1 MNHLFIVTHTDLDGV
16 GSAAVYLRL
25 SGVEEGFATIVYA
38 EPYNL
43 DEVLDNLQ
51 DNVDSGD
58 RLVIADLGPNKAV
71 FERVVEIVSSLSRKG
86 VEVEWYDHHV
96 WEPSEVDALSKAG
109 VRIHVDR
116 STCATGVVARYY
128 PEEHEAKADD
138 VTERIVSA
146 VCAADLWRWDDPLAP
161 KLFRVAGNRHETE
174 WKTRL
179 AFKLAKGVLWDEEM
193 AERLEDYVNKEL
205 AGMDATLRRV
215 VVMGSAGSCRV
226 AATIKEE
233 GPPSNSIIGALLLSR
248 YNADIAVIIRPNG
261 AISLRSRRVNVQ
273 ILAKELGGGGHP
285 RAAGARVKIGLLT
298 RLLSLFYPKAL
309 PRRVASLI
317 VAKASSLGICRSLQG
332 STITS
337 GSLG

>member
-43 DEVLDNLQ
+43 DEVLDSLE
-51 DNVDSGD
+51 DNIDSGD
-58 RLVIADLGPNKAV
+58 RLAIADLGPNKAV
-71 FERVVEIVSSLSRKG
+71 FERVVNTLSSITRKG
-86 VEVEWYDHHV
+86 VEVEWYDHHI
-96 WEPSEVDALSKAG
+96 WEPGEIEALAKAG
-109 VRIHVDR
+109 VKVHVDR

-128 PEEHEAKADD
+128 PEEHEADVDD
-138 VTERIVSA
+138 VTKRIVRA

-161 KLFRVAGNRHETE
+161 KLFRVAGNRHDAE

-179 AFKLAKGVLWDEEM
+179 AFKLARGVLWDEEL
-193 AERLEDYVNKEL
+193 AERLEDYINKEL
-205 AGMDATLRRV
+205 AGMDAALRKV
-215 VVMGSAGSCRV
+215 VIVGSPGCRV
-226 AATIKEE
+226 AATLKEE

-261 AISLRSRRVNVQ
+261 AISLRSRRVDVQ
-273 ILAKELGGGGHP
+273 IIAKELGGGGHP

-317 VAKASSLGICRSLQG
+317 LAKASSLGICGGPRG

-337 GSLG
+337 GPTG